1 MRRGTAVAAL
11 AMLALAGCTAA
22 PQATLPS
29 AAAQAGYDPLPAAIR
44 GAADAFAYPETLAN
58 RPREAAIAVAQL
70 EYLAT
75 EMMLPRRNL
84 DFSGIVAP
92 ALQAARYE
100 VRGWL
105 GVPQSVPPQAVIDA
119 LTANPPQLSQPA
131 LFTAGPDETLRRL
144 SAMPR
149 LPQANTAT
157 AAARQELE
165 FGLPDVDIR

>member
-1 MRRGTAVAAL
+1 MAAAGL
-11 AMLALAGCTAA
+11 ALLALAGCAA
-22 PQATLPS
+22 QPATTLPS

-44 GAADAFAYPETLAN
+44 GAADAFAYPEALAN
-58 RPREAAIAVAQL
+58 KPAEAAVAVAQL

-75 EMMLPRRNL
+75 EMMTPRRSL
-84 DFSGIVAP
+84 DFSGIIAP
-92 ALQAARYE
+92 ALQSARHE
-100 VRGWL
+100 VRAWL
-105 GVPQSVPPQAVIDA
+105 GIPQGAPAQAVIDA

-131 LFTAGPDETLRRL
+131 LFTAGAGETLRRL

>member
-1 MRRGTAVAAL
+1 MRRGAAAAAL
-11 AMLALAGCTAA
+11 TLLALAGCTPPA
-22 PQATLPS
+22 PATLPPVAS
-29 AAAQAGYDPLPAAIR
+29 QLDYDPMRAAIR
-44 GAADAFAYPETLAN
+44 GAADAFAYPEALAN

-70 EYLAT
+70 EFLAV
-75 EMMLPRRNL
+75 EMMTPRRNL
-84 DFSGIVAP
+84 DFSGIIAP
-92 ALQAARYE
+92 GLQAARYE
-100 VRGWL
+100 VRSWL
-105 GVPQSVPPQAVIDA
+105 GIPHSAPPQAVIDA

-165 FGLPDVDIR
+165 FGPADVDIR